1 MWTAPSLLFVTWCP
15 RGGLSHKE
23 WNGNSTMI
31 IITYHH
37 NRLEEPKSQSI
48 QSQFTAV
55 TSSFG
60 KKISHWPTG
69 RGHHTTAWVDVF
81 MIARYC
87 KVSLSLCC
95 NRFALA
101 STVPHNWSQRNNTCF
116 DHLLFKYH
124 SNTGLLVA
132 STVPAQGVPKVPTYP
147 AAEFHN
153 VSGQWIWSMSS
164 LQLSSANHRNISKC
178 LETRQLWQ
186 PLR

>member
-1 MWTAPSLLFVTWCP
+1 MGMDLNFGVLQSGKAALFCQMWTAPSLLFVTWCP

-132 STVPAQGVPKVPTYP
+132 STVPAQGP
-147 AAEFHN
+147 
-153 VSGQWIWSMSS
+153 
-164 LQLSSANHRNISKC
+164 NISGRGVSQCFWTVNLIHVIVTAFKC
-178 LETRQLWQ
+178 K
-186 PLR
+186 P